1 MAYNPDFQQL
11 FPGSEEDYI
20 GLPPDSTGKKM
31 RTRVWIIFD
40 PVASAYNYVEAE
52 VVHLGDPNAAN
63 NLAYVSNLG
72 QLQVDPY
79 IQRETQEEV
88 LLAQFDR
95 RYTEDVVKVQRGKEF
110 LRTGTSIRR

>member
-31 RTRVWIIFD
+31 RTRLWIIFD
-40 PVASAYNYVEAE
+40 PVVGAYNYEEAE
-52 VVHLGDPNAAN
+52 VVHLGDPNAPN

-72 QLQVDPY
+72 ELHVDPY
-79 IQRETQEEV
+79 QQRAMQEEIF
-88 LLAQFDR
+88 LTQFDR
-95 RYTEDVVKVQRGKEF
+95 RYTEDVVKVQKAREY